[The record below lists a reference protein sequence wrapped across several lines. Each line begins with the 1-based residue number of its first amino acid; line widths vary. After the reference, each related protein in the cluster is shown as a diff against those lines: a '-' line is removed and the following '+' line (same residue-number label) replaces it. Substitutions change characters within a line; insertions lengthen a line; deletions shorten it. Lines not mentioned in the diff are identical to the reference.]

1 VWLTTAIFKK
11 FLRVLN
17 APIGVQVSNILLF
30 EDSCATH
37 LQDWFCIHVKF
48 VYDAFYEDRILLD
61 AKNVVF
67 SSYECVDNEPD
78 MWHFQHG

>member
-1 VWLTTAIFKK
+1 MTTAIFKK

-17 APIGVQVSNILLF
+17 APTGVQVRNILLF
-30 EDSCATH
+30 EDKCATH
-37 LQDWFCIHVKF
+37 LQDQSCIHVKF
-48 VYDAFYEDRILLD
+48 VYDAFYEDQILLD

-67 SSYECVDNEPD
+67 SSYACVDNEPD